1 MKILSIETSCDE
13 TAVAVLDISGAL
25 ESPDIKVLGNTLY
38 SQAHLHEEF
47 GGVYPNLARRE
58 HEKNLPTILE
68 RSLRESG
75 LGVLDMDFIAVTEGP
90 GLEPAL
96 WTGITFAQRLG
107 EEWGKPVVGVNH
119 MRGHIYSVLYSP
131 DTSSEK
137 RELRF
142 PLLALLV
149 SGGHTELVR
158 MDKIGQYQILG
169 RTRDDAVGEAFDKVA
184 RLLNLPYPGGPKVSA
199 LAEEDRKVNK
209 EATIDLPRPM
219 MHSGDLDFS
228 YSGLK
233 TAVLYKTKGVNLDE
247 VERRAMARSF
257 EDAAIDV
264 LISKTKQAIDT
275 SEVDINT
282 LVVAGGV
289 SANKH
294 LVSEVERL
302 KESYPQLD
310 ILIPDQKLTG
320 DNAIMIGIAS
330 FIKVSLD
337 PQVLENKEEI
347 KANGNLR
354 ITSSEA

>member
-1 MKILSIETSCDE
+1 M
-13 TAVAVLDISGAL
+13 
-25 ESPDIKVLGNTLY
+25 
-38 SQAHLHEEF
+38 
-47 GGVYPNLARRE
+47 
-58 HEKNLPTILE
+58 
-68 RSLRESG
+68 
-75 LGVLDMDFIAVTEGP
+75 
-90 GLEPAL
+90 
-96 WTGITFAQRLG
+96 
-107 EEWGKPVVGVNH
+107 
-119 MRGHIYSVLYSP
+119 
-131 DTSSEK
+131 
-137 RELRF
+137 
-142 PLLALLV
+142 
-149 SGGHTELVR
+149 
-158 MDKIGQYQILG
+158 
-169 RTRDDAVGEAFDKVA
+169 
-184 RLLNLPYPGGPKVSA
+184 
-199 LAEEDRKVNK
+199 
-209 EATIDLPRPM
+209 
-219 MHSGDLDFS
+219 
-228 YSGLK
+228 
-233 TAVLYKTKGVNLDE
+233 LYKTKGVNLDE